1 MKKYAAVLT
10 AFLLVFGCAGFAACA
25 PDQPEAD
32 IAAQSVTLDET
43 QLSLAVGES
52 ATLTATVLPEDAT
65 DKTVTWSSSDEGVV
79 TVSGGAVTA
88 LAEGGATVRA
98 ACGSVFAECAV
109 TVTPAYGPVTAQEWT
124 AAFDFGALDNFSLTA
139 HVVSEEEGLD
149 LDLIDYTAADGRER
163 LVSRVSGELVAYTEE
178 TQEGSEYAYM
188 ACWREDDGP
197 WIVGGANTSAYEE
210 FVSGAVL
217 SVLNPV
223 ITGYEMFADSYD
235 EAQGCYTGS
244 LTMDEQAVNAVLRF
258 AQGRLR
264 SVGLYAERE
273 GHAMSYEFTFVY
285 GGQSVQLPD
294 ERVDGQTW
302 AAAFDFDAYDNFQLT
317 LVRGATQE
325 GAGDTQMFV
334 YIVAEGKAHLNGN
347 PNGTPMN
354 AYAQKTADGKW
365 QVYEQN
371 ATSSAWELMRT
382 QEQSLYASDSG
393 VKPLAEALAAAFT
406 DFAYDE
412 ENLVYRG
419 EAALEGTTY
428 AFVVSIVGGRVVQV
442 DWTEGTTAYSLGLDY
457 GGQEVFFPFETV

>member
-98 ACGSVFAECAV
+98 TCGSVFAECAV

-285 GGQSVQLPD
+285 GGQSIQLPD
-294 ERVDGQTW
+294 ERVTQQTW
-302 AAAFDFDAYDNFQLT
+302 EAAFDFDAFDDFLIT
-317 LVRGATQE
+317 VDCGTSMSPELS
-325 GAGDTQMFV
+325 
-334 YIVAEGKAHLNGN
+334 YIVADGRASLSKQ
-347 PNGTPMN
+347 TPDGMFETI
-354 AYAQKTADGKW
+354 YAQKREDGKW
-365 QVYEQN
+365 DIYRYE
-371 ATSSAWELMRT
+371 AGKGELTRT
-382 QEQSLYASDSG
+382 QETSLYASDSG
-393 VKPLAEALAAAFT
+393 VKPIADALAAAFA
-406 DFAYDE
+406 DFVYEELAYHGAVTVE
-412 ENLVYRG
+412 G
-419 EAALEGTTY
+419 ETVSYT
-428 AFVVSIVGGRVVQV
+428 VSIIEGRIVQIDWQGG
-442 DWTEGTTAYSLGLDY
+442 WSLEVEY
-457 GGQEVFFPFETV
+457 GEQEVTFPFETE